1 MDLLND
7 YQSMLKRIISD
18 SSNSEQENVTPD
30 ADPFLVDDQFSS
42 ENSTE
47 VEQNFLKSKVLYA
60 QYLLDMTSKYKLT
73 KNTVDDFNRNTKKL
87 VIAFLDNL
95 KVFG

>member
-1 MDLLND
+1 MLND

>member
-1 MDLLND
+1 
-7 YQSMLKRIISD
+7 MLKRIISD

-87 VIAFLDNL
+87 VNAFLDNL